1 MLKISNL
8 MGVNGMKEIKL
19 RAWDEDKQVLS
30 APFTLDEVYTSQDD
44 SWIDIEDMSYVFQK
58 TLIEC
63 TGFKD
68 KNGAD
73 VYDKDIVE
81 FKFGRE
87 HCRAIVSYDEV
98 SARWIKTFITPY
110 GIDTKDLSS
119 YASSQRVIGNTLK
132 HPELVKG
139 LVI

>member
-1 MLKISNL
+1 
-8 MGVNGMKEIKL
+8 MKEIKL
-19 RAWDEDKQVLS
+19 RAWDEHKQVMS
-30 APFTLDEVYTSQDD
+30 SPFTLDEVYTSQDD
-44 SWIDIEDMSYVFQK
+44 SWIDIEDMSDVFQK
-58 TLIEC
+58 TIIEC

-81 FKFGRE
+81 FKLGRE
-87 HCRAIVSYDEV
+87 HCRGIVSYDEA
-98 SARWIKTFITPY
+98 SARWVKTFTSSY
-110 GIDTKDLSS
+110 GTDKKDLSS

-139 LVI
+139 LAI